1 MCSKK
6 ARGKDKKDNPNNTEC
21 KKREKDNSNMAVVGE
36 LTKKKKK
43 IGANVFRWKIQIM
56 GSLNG

>member
-43 IGANVFRWKIQIM
+43 QELMCLGGKYRSWEV
-56 GSLNG
+56 